1 MIRRLRIKFVCINML
16 IVTLML
22 CAIFCTVLYFT
33 KENLEEESIG
43 MMQAIALDPMRLN
56 QPGDRGSGV
65 RLPYFALQVGPR
77 GELMAAGGGYYDLSD
92 QKFLL
97 QLVAQSNADGR
108 QTGVL
113 ADYGLRFYRA
123 VTPTTQC
130 IVFADISSEINTM
143 DHLMTY
149 SLLIGAGS
157 FLLFLA
163 ISLFLA
169 NWAVK
174 PVDLAWQQQRQ
185 FVADASH
192 ELKTPLTVIQ
202 TSAELLRE
210 TGADTVS
217 RSRFTENILV
227 MTHQMRELVEGLL
240 ELARVDNGLTA
251 KAFSTVD
258 WSKTVSDTL
267 LPFEPVFFEQGL
279 GLKNDVEAGLMVQG
293 SGEHLRQVLEI
304 LLDNARK
311 YSAQGSLVELRLERC
326 GHRSCL
332 LTLRSPGK
340 PLPPEELRNI
350 FKRFYRAD
358 TARSRDG
365 SYGLG
370 LSIAEGIVGA
380 HHGKIW
386 AEGRE
391 GANWFFVRLPLT
403 GGKRP
408 REAQ

>member
-1 MIRRLRIKFVCINML
+1 MTCRI
-16 IVTLML
+16 
-22 CAIFCTVLYFT
+22 
-33 KENLEEESIG
+33 
-43 MMQAIALDPMRLN
+43 
-56 QPGDRGSGV
+56 
-65 RLPYFALQVGPR
+65 
-77 GELMAAGGGYYDLSD
+77 
-92 QKFLL
+92 
-97 QLVAQSNADGR
+97 
-108 QTGVL
+108 GVL

-240 ELARVDNGLTA
+240 ELARVFHCGL
-251 KAFSTVD
+251 
-258 WSKTVSDTL
+258 
-267 LPFEPVFFEQGL
+267 EQDRIGYAAAL
-279 GLKNDVEAGLMVQG
+279 
-293 SGEHLRQVLEI
+293 
-304 LLDNARK
+304 
-311 YSAQGSLVELRLERC
+311 
-326 GHRSCL
+326 
-332 LTLRSPGK
+332 
-340 PLPPEELRNI
+340 
-350 FKRFYRAD
+350 
-358 TARSRDG
+358 
-365 SYGLG
+365 
-370 LSIAEGIVGA
+370 
-380 HHGKIW
+380 
-386 AEGRE
+386 
-391 GANWFFVRLPLT
+391 
-403 GGKRP
+403 
-408 REAQ
+408 